1 MRSKISSGAVRMTSA
16 DRAAIRRLLG
26 DVEITPLGAG
36 LDHRAYA
43 VGDQLVARCGE
54 GVEREAALLDAIAA
68 RLPLPVPE
76 PVIVGRG
83 AIIQRRIPGRPLLEL
98 PRIERARFTDE
109 LLAFV
114 DAVHALDVDAE
125 VDDAPPAAWLDE
137 LPDGH
142 GLIAPEPATTL
153 TFIHGDLGAEH
164 VFVDGDRITGV
175 IDWGDAAIGDPAID
189 HGRLLRDFGAPD
201 DARARFYAIATAL
214 EDLDYGVPLY
224 RENALAALAALG
236 AGRTRRPA

>member
-1 MRSKISSGAVRMTSA
+1 MASA

-43 VGDQLVARCGE
+43 VGDQLDARCGE
-54 GVEREAALLDAIAA
+54 GVAREAAQLDAIAP

-76 PVIVGRG
+76 PVIVGHG

-98 PRIERARFTDE
+98 PRAQRARFVPE

-114 DAVHALDVDAE
+114 DAVHALAVDVD
-125 VDDAPPAAWLDE
+125 VDDTPPAAWLDE

-201 DARARFYAIATAL
+201 HPRARFYAIAAAL

-224 RENALAALAALG
+224 RENSLAALAALG
-236 AGRTRRPA
+236 HPVANAP